1 MTAPATCTVSG
12 TLYGPTGAAQAGAL
26 VRARVISAAP
36 PVVAGGGHA
45 TGDPTVIYSGTD
57 GAWSV
62 ALPQGL
68 TVWLEIPAAGIDHTC
83 TVPATSTATLSDI
96 ALAEVIR

>member
-1 MTAPATCTVSG
+1 VTAPATCTVSG

-26 VRARVISAAP
+26 VRARLAGTP

-45 TGDPTVIYSGTD
+45 SGDPTVTYTAADGT
-57 GAWSV
+57 WSI

-68 TVWLEIPAAGIDHTC
+68 TVWLEFAAMGLDHIG
-83 TVPATSTATLSDI
+83 TVPAASTATLTDLT
-96 ALAEVIR
+96 LAARLA